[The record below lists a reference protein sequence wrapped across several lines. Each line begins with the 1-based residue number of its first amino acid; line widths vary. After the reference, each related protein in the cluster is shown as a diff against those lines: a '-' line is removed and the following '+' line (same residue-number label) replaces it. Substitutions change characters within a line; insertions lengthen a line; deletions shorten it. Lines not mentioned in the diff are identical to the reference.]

1 MLYINHT
8 CLYTSKIKYSEPNV
22 DKGLKGLYL
31 LEANSQNHLHIKQ
44 KGTIYKMQEGTIY
57 RGLEVVQL
65 SLRGISIIVVV
76 AHMTLGR

>member
-1 MLYINHT
+1 M
-8 CLYTSKIKYSEPNV
+8 

-44 KGTIYKMQEGTIY
+44 KGAIYKMYEGTIY
-57 RGLEVVQL
+57 RGLEGVKL

-76 AHMTLGR
+76 AYMTVGR